1 MSLPRDSPTVPFGVW
16 VMDEGTMWHRG
27 QRSSSGVRG
36 LAQCRREAGPL
47 TGIPARRF
55 APGE

>member
-27 QRSSSGVRG
+27 QRSSSVPEGGWTPDRNPSSEI
-36 LAQCRREAGPL
+36 RSR
-47 TGIPARRF
+47 
-55 APGE
+55 